1 MANVSAQ
8 NGTNG
13 LPGAG
18 MKSEGLWSQLMT
30 MRRIYTRSP
39 VFRTLL
45 LISAGSFL
53 VVVATALGQIVLNR
67 WNQPFYDAIE
77 RRNLDAF
84 FYQLKIFA
92 VIAGGM
98 LLLNILQQWLNQRF
112 RLKLREGLTHD
123 LICEWMRPRRAF
135 RLANAGAIGVNP
147 DQRMQEDAGHLAD
160 LTTDLAFGL
169 LQSSILLVS
178 FVGVLWSLSEGF
190 MFQISGRTIDI
201 PGYMVWAAIIYAG
214 SASLLSWRVGR
225 PLIELNGE
233 RYSREAALR
242 FTMMRV
248 NEHIDSI
255 SLAGGETGERQK
267 LENDLGSVLT
277 ALRNIFRAQIN
288 LAWVVDGYG
297 WVTVVAP
304 ILVAAPVYFSGH
316 ISFGGLMMAVGA
328 FNQVHTSLRWF
339 VANIGAITDWR
350 ATLHRITSFRSALI
364 ATDAL
369 NDAEGH
375 IEFVLNDS
383 NRLTLDRLDVA
394 SPTGRTRFDEPHIE
408 IAAGERVVITGEP
421 RTGKTLLFRALA
433 GLWPLGSGRVGLP
446 KGEAITFLPRTPYMP
461 PGRLRDVLSYPQ
473 TDTFTDTQLI
483 EALAR
488 VGLQRMAPLLDN
500 EARWDREL
508 SDDDE
513 RLLAFAR
520 AILHKPHWLVLDEVL
535 ETMDPTTLRRVLSIL
550 ETELKGSTVVSLGR
564 VLPDNALFS
573 REIRLVREAKPQS
586 RQPARPDRSLEGAQA

>member
-13 LPGAG
+13 LPAAG
-18 MKSEGLWSQLMT
+18 VKSEGLWSQLMT

-77 RRNLDAF
+77 RRNVDAF

-92 VIAGGM
+92 AIAGGM
-98 LLLNILQQWLNQRF
+98 LVFNILQQWLNQRF
-112 RLKLREGLTHD
+112 RLKLREGLTRD

-190 MFQISGRTIDI
+190 MFEIGGRTIDI

-233 RYSREAALR
+233 RYNREAALR

-255 SLAGGETGERQK
+255 ALAGGETGERQK
-267 LENDLGSVLT
+267 LDNDLGSVLT

-328 FNQVHTSLRWF
+328 FNQVHSSLRWF

-394 SPTGRTRFDEPHIE
+394 SPSGRTHFDEPHIE
-408 IAAGERVVITGEP
+408 IGAGERVVITGEP

-488 VGLQRMAPLLDN
+488 VGLQRMAPLLDT

-520 AILHKPHWLVLDEVL
+520 ALLHKPHWLVLDEVL

-550 ETELKGSTVVSLGR
+550 ETELQGSTVVSLGR
-564 VLPDNALFS
+564 VLPDKALFT

>member
-1 MANVSAQ
+1 MASITAR
-8 NGTNG
+8 NGSST
-13 LPGAG
+13 PPAEVAEESFW
-18 MKSEGLWSQLMT
+18 KQLMT
-30 MRRIYTRSP
+30 IRHIFQASP
-39 VFRTLL
+39 VFKTLL
-45 LISAGSFL
+45 AISAGSFF
-53 VVVATALGQIVLNR
+53 VVVFTALGQIVLNQ

-77 RRNLDAF
+77 RRNLPAF
-84 FYQLKIFA
+84 FHQLQIFA
-92 VIAGGM
+92 GIAGVM
-98 LLLNILQQWLNQRF
+98 LFLNISQQWLNQRF
-112 RLKLREGLTHD
+112 RLKLREGLTRE

-190 MFQISGRTIDI
+190 AFNISGRVFDI

-214 SASLLSWRVGR
+214 SASWLSWRVGR
-225 PLIELNGE
+225 PLIALNGE
-233 RYSREAALR
+233 RYNREAALR

-248 NEHIDSI
+248 NEHIDSV

-267 LENDLGSVLT
+267 LENDLGSVLL
-277 ALRNIFRAQIN
+277 AMRNIFRAQIN
-288 LAWVVDGYG
+288 LSWVVDSYG

-328 FNQVHTSLRWF
+328 FNQVHSSLRWF

-350 ATLHRITSFRSALI
+350 ATLHRVTAFRSALL
-364 ATDAL
+364 ATDKL
-369 NDAEGH
+369 NEAEGH
-375 IEFVLNDS
+375 IEFVLNEG
-383 NRLTLDRLDVA
+383 NRMTIDRLDVV
-394 SPTGRTRFDEPHIE
+394 SPSGRTRLEEPHVE
-408 IAAGERVVITGEP
+408 IKAGERVVITADPGI
-421 RTGKTLLFRALA
+421 GKTLLFRALA

-446 KGEAITFLPRTPYMP
+446 KDEAITFLPRTPYMP
-461 PGRLRDVLSYPQ
+461 PGTLREVLSYPHGN
-473 TDTFTDTQLI
+473 TFSDADLAG
-483 EALAR
+483 ALAK
-488 VGLQRMAPLLDN
+488 VGLQRMMPLLDA

-520 AILHKPHWLVLDEVL
+520 VLLHRPRWIVMDEVL
-535 ETMDPTTLRRVLSIL
+535 EAMEPQCLRRVLAILQDDLEEATVISI
-550 ETELKGSTVVSLGR
+550 GR
-564 VLPDNALFS
+564 PVPERNLFS
-573 REIRLVREAKPQS
+573 RRLQLIKEPKLPERVAT
-586 RQPARPDRSLEGAQA
+586 RPDRSLEGTTA

>member
-1 MANVSAQ
+1 MAIITAQ
-8 NGTNG
+8 NGSST
-13 LPGAG
+13 PVSA
-18 MKSEGLWSQLMT
+18 MAEESLWAQLMT
-30 MRRIYTRSP
+30 IRRIFQSSP
-39 VFRTLL
+39 VFLTLVC
-45 LISAGSFL
+45 ISAGSFF
-53 VVVATALGQIVLNR
+53 VVVFTALGQIVLNQ

-77 RRNLDAF
+77 RRDVGAF
-84 FYQLKIFA
+84 FHQLQIFA
-92 VIAGGM
+92 AIAGVM
-98 LLLNILQQWLNQRF
+98 LFLNISQQWLNQRF
-112 RLKLREGLTHD
+112 RLKLREGLTRD

-147 DQRMQEDAGHLAD
+147 DQRMQEDAGHLSD

-169 LQSSILLVS
+169 LQSSILLIS

-190 MFQISGRTIDI
+190 VFNVGGRAFDI

-214 SASLLSWRVGR
+214 SASWLSWRVGR
-225 PLIELNGE
+225 PLILLNSE
-233 RYSREAALR
+233 RYNREAALR

-267 LENDLGSVLT
+267 LENDLGSVLG
-277 ALRNIFRAQIN
+277 AMGNIFRAQIN
-288 LAWVVDGYG
+288 LAWVVDSYG

-350 ATLHRITSFRSALI
+350 ATLHRITSFRSALT

-375 IEFVLNDS
+375 IEFVLNDES
-383 NRLTLDRLDVA
+383 RMTIDRLDVA
-394 SPTGRTRFDEPHIE
+394 SPSGRTRLEEPHVE
-408 IAAGERVVITGEP
+408 IAAGERVVVTADPGI
-421 RTGKTLLFRALA
+421 GKTLLFRALA

-461 PGRLRDVLSYPQ
+461 PGKLRDVLSYPQ
-473 TDTFTDTQLI
+473 TDTFADDRLA
-483 EALAR
+483 EALSK
-488 VGLQRMAPLLDN
+488 VGLQRMVPLLDA

-520 AILHKPHWLVLDEVL
+520 ILLHKPRWIVMDEVL
-535 ETMDPTTLRRVLSIL
+535 EAMEPPALRRALAIL
-550 ETELKGSTVVSLGR
+550 EDDLPDATVISIGRPLPDKSLFNRRLQLIKELKT
-564 VLPDNALFS
+564 P
-573 REIRLVREAKPQS
+573 P
-586 RQPARPDRSLEGAQA
+586 RQTARPGRSLEDTRV